1 MASLRNALDDN
12 SRNLLAAGFW
22 NYLRED
28 ITFSLFER
36 LPLKMDLESI
46 TLSITHDFDPDFLN
60 SISLA
65 LGKIINKA
73 FHHQLTLEEW
83 DAAFETLQGWHQSC
97 PRRLGPFHW
106 QPIKSG
112 TGHSLPSWRFL
123 QASHGMLAVC
133 FPLPELTIYS
143 CQHAL
148 LSRCCS
154 YSCAT
159 RTRRSRWSAQGGYAA
174 SS

>member
-46 TLSITHDFDPDFLN
+46 TLSVTHTFDPDFLN

-73 FHHQLTLEEW
+73 FHHKLIREEW
-83 DAAFETLQGWHQSC
+83 DTAFETLQKWRQSC
-97 PRRLGPFHW
+97 PTQLEPFHW

-112 TGHSLPSWRFL
+112 TGNPLPFWRFL
-123 QASHGMLAVC
+123 QPSHGM
-133 FPLPELTIYS
+133 
-143 CQHAL
+143 
-148 LSRCCS
+148 
-154 YSCAT
+154 
-159 RTRRSRWSAQGGYAA
+159 
-174 SS
+174 